1 MNNYGGGMP
10 SADGISAAFPHT
22 ILEKINGTPSR
33 IDVDNAQ
40 ENQIEM
46 LNRELPQEEAE
57 RTVMQGWSYPQHD
70 T

>member
-1 MNNYGGGMP
+1 MP
-10 SADGISAAFPHT
+10 SADGIAAAFLHT
-22 ILEKINGTPSR
+22 ILKKIKGTPSR
-33 IDVDNAQ
+33 IDVDDAQ

-57 RTVMQGWSYPQHD
+57 RTVMQGWSYPHQD